1 MPTEFLDK
9 SGLSYFWSKLKAYIS
24 NLLSSKADD
33 NAVVH
38 TTGDETISGYKLFS
52 NDIELKIDYN
62 KGASLSSNKASFLIV
77 HDKNGVGNPYRLGG
91 LQLTMRTD
99 GATDYRMLAFDNVSG
114 SSDYAVLG
122 LRSTSDGYRYAYASQ
137 TPTAFTDNSN
147 VLTYSWIPYDTR
159 IVHRSGA
166 ETLGGVKTFG
176 NTPVVPGMQF
186 RRSDAPVKGETVA
199 ADYVTGVSFYD
210 SSGLTG
216 QQHLFGMFEVREYT
230 NMTNEIVLR
239 AYRNATNATDHAILR
254 VGAMSNQ
261 TYYTEV
267 NHIWPLATNTY
278 DCGTSNRAWRNV
290 YTNDGTVKASD
301 VRIKALVVPLPD
313 SVLDAW
319 EDVEWVQY
327 KLKDAMERKG
337 ASVARTHS
345 GLVAQQIDKA
355 FGARGL
361 DASKYG
367 LFCYD
372 SWEARDWDE
381 KVVDRPESVRTVK
394 TVLEDGTLDV
404 RDVVEPEKFHI
415 VHHHAD
421 AGDRYSL
428 RYEEAFCVEAAYMRR
443 ENARLKKRVADLE
456 ERLAALE
463 LKIS

>member
-1 MPTEFLDK
+1 MPVNFLDET
-9 SGLSYFWSKLKAYIS
+9 GFSYFWTKLKTYIS

-38 TTGDETISGYKLFS
+38 NTGDETISGYKLFS
-52 NDIELKIDYN
+52 DDIELKIDYN
-62 KGASLSSNKASFLIV
+62 KGDSLSSNKASFLIV
-77 HDKNGVGNPYRLGG
+77 HDKNGIGNPYRLGG

-114 SSDYAVLG
+114 SSNSAVLG

-159 IVHRSGA
+159 IVHCFGA

-186 RRSDAPVKGETVA
+186 RRNDAPVKGSPVTV
-199 ADYVTGVSFYD
+199 DYSTSMTFYD
-210 SSGLTG
+210 SSGNTG
-216 QQHLFGMFEVREYT
+216 SAYAFGNIEVREYT
-230 NMTNEIVLR
+230 NMTNIMALR
-239 AYRNATNATDHAILR
+239 AYKNEANSTDYAII
-254 VGAMSNQ
+254 VIGYMPNG
-261 TYYTEV
+261 TKYTEV
-267 NHIWPLATNTY
+267 NNIWPAATNSY
-278 DCGTSNRAWRNV
+278 SCGSAQRTWREI
-290 YTNDGTVKASD
+290 YSQSGTVIASD
-301 VRIKALVVPLPD
+301 GRMKDAVSAPPGD
-313 SVLDAW
+313 VLDAW
-319 EDVEWVQY
+319 EGVEWVQY
-327 KLKDAMERKG
+327 KLTDSIARKG
-337 ASVARTHS
+337 GSARLHS
-345 GLVAQQIDKA
+345 GLVAQQIEGA
-355 FGARGL
+355 FADRGL

-404 RDVVEPEKFHI
+404 RDVVEPEKFHMERR
-415 VHHHAD
+415 HED
-421 AGDRYSL
+421 AGGRYSL
-428 RYEEAFCVEAAYMRR
+428 RYEEALCMEAAYMRR

-463 LKIS
+463 LKAS